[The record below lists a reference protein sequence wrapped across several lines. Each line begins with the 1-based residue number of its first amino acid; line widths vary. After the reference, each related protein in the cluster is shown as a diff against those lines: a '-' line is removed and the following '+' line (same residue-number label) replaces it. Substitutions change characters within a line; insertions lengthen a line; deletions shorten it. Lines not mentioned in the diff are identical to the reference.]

1 MLGNSGLD
9 SIALGESG
17 RLRLPKYMR
26 LVTKSR
32 EACLSAVE
40 TYNRASAMYRE
51 ETFAI
56 LMINA
61 WELLLKARIMREN
74 GGKASSLYEF
84 RHRRKKD
91 GNASKLKKIKK
102 TRCGAPMTIGLD
114 RACNLVAGYTR
125 DRVDQSCIANID
137 ALLEIRDSATHFV
150 APDALL
156 KKTLTEISLAS
167 VRNYVIAAQQW
178 FGVTFSDL
186 NIASIPLSFDLDQK
200 EVEAVARKSS
210 NAVVRFLTHMEILRI
225 KAIADESDFAFS
237 VRVNF
242 DLIKNKDDTAIKA
255 AIVNADPDLTISVES
270 DKVPAG
276 FDWTYQI
283 LLSKLTERYS
293 DLKQNPAFHAIMTPL
308 RANSKFCYHRY
319 LNPTTKSGGKKAF
332 FSPNVIKEFDAH
344 YTRKPP
350 MLFEPA
356 EK

>member
-1 MLGNSGLD
+1 
-9 SIALGESG
+9 
-17 RLRLPKYMR
+17 MR
-26 LVTKSR
+26 LVSKSR

-51 ETFAI
+51 EAFAI

-74 GGKASSLYEF
+74 GGKASCLYEF
-84 RHRRKKD
+84 KQRRKKD
-91 GNASKLKKIKK
+91 GGVSKLFEVKK
-102 TRCGAPMTIGLD
+102 TRSGAPMTIGLE
-114 RACNLVAGYTR
+114 RAYNLVAGYAQH
-125 DRVDQSCIANID
+125 RVDQSCIDNIE

-200 EVEAVARKSS
+200 EVEAVAHKSS
-210 NAVVRFLTHMEILRI
+210 DVVIRFLAHMESLRT
-225 KAIADESDFAFS
+225 KAVQGDSDFAFS

-242 DLIKNKDDTAIKA
+242 DLIKNKNDAAIKA
-255 AIVNADPDLTISVES
+255 SVVGNDADLTISVEG
-270 DKVPAG
+270 DRVPAG
-276 FDWTYQI
+276 FDWTYDV
-283 LLSKLTERYS
+283 LVSKLADRYA
-293 DLKQNPAFHAIMTPL
+293 DIKLNNTFHAIMKPI
-308 RANSKFCYHRY
+308 RANPKFCYERY
-319 LNPTTKSGGKKAF
+319 LNPSTKSGSKKAF

-344 YTRKPP
+344 YTRKAPT
-350 MLFEPA
+350 LFETP

>member
-1 MLGNSGLD
+1 
-9 SIALGESG
+9 
-17 RLRLPKYMR
+17 LRIPKYMR
-26 LVTKSR
+26 LVSKSR

-51 ETFAI
+51 EAFAI

-74 GGKASSLYEF
+74 GGKVSCLYEF
-84 RHRRKKD
+84 RPRRKKD
-91 GNASKLKKIKK
+91 GSASKLTEIKK
-102 TRCGAPMTIGLD
+102 TRSGAPMTIGLD
-114 RACNLVAGYTR
+114 RAYNLVAGYAQH
-125 DRVDQSCIANID
+125 RVDQPCIANIE

-150 APDALL
+150 APNALL

-200 EVEAVARKSS
+200 EVEAVAHKSS
-210 NAVVRFLTHMEILRI
+210 DAVVRFLAHMELLRT
-225 KAIADESDFAFS
+225 KASADESDFAFS

-255 AIVNADPDLTISVES
+255 AVVGTNPDLTISIEG

-276 FDWTYQI
+276 FDWTYDI
-283 LLSKLTERYS
+283 LVAKLMYRYS
-293 DLKQNPAFHAIMTPL
+293 DIKQNATFHAIMKPIKEN
-308 RANSKFCYHRY
+308 AKFCYERY
-319 LNPTTKSGGKKAF
+319 LNPTTKSGGRKSF

-344 YTRKPP
+344 YTRRSPT
-350 MLFEPA
+350 LFETR